1 MGLFG
6 GTAKADVKP
15 EPMTA
20 ESHEEPV
27 EELPS
32 LPKPRSNT
40 VIAKGL
46 TVSGTIE
53 GEGVVQVE
61 GNVEG
66 AIQLNGSV
74 IVTTT
79 GHIKGPVEADVVRVA
94 GFVEGNVTVRDHL
107 RLEKT
112 GNVDGDVTTA
122 SLVVEDGGRLNGRST
137 MVQSERHE
145 PFVPASSI
153 PLEDL
158 QFGPNYNVVSDEEDE
173 EDADEKASV

>member
-1 MGLFG
+1 MGLCG
-6 GTAKADVKP
+6 GTAKSDYKP
-15 EPMTA
+15 EPAAA
-20 ESHEEPV
+20 EIREEPE

-32 LPKPRSNT
+32 LPTPRSNT

-46 TVSGTIE
+46 TVSGTME

-66 AIQLNGSV
+66 AIHLTGSV

-94 GFVEGNVTVRDHL
+94 GFVEGNVTARDHL

-112 GNVDGDVTTA
+112 GNVEGDVTTA

-137 MVQSERHE
+137 MVQAERHD

-158 QFGPNYNVVSDEEDE
+158 QFGPNYKVVSDEDE
-173 EDADEKASV
+173 EAGEKSSV